1 MFEHI
6 DHGFV
11 FEELEATTL
20 ESGRTYCV
28 PTKDGDIHYPS
39 VTTVLGFDKKEFFRE
54 WREMPGNKAKSA
66 RALDRGNVIHEAI
79 EDYLNNVPDAL
90 NLENLEYKAVAN
102 FMRPYLNKICNISAL
117 EVPLYSH
124 TLKIAGRV
132 DCVAEYEGKLSIID
146 FKGSDKVKKEKW
158 IENYFMQATA
168 YSIMWEELTGQ
179 RIDQLVIIIGNEDGC
194 CQIFKKEIKEYVP
207 RLFRHLLK
215 YEQHLL
221 QENKNEND

>member
-1 MFEHI
+1 
-6 DHGFV
+6 
-11 FEELEATTL
+11 
-20 ESGRTYCV
+20 
-28 PTKDGDIHYPS
+28 
-39 VTTVLGFDKKEFFRE
+39 
-54 WREMPGNKAKSA
+54 MPGNKVKSET
-66 RALDRGNVIHEAI
+66 ALDRGNCIHEAI
-79 EDYLNNVPDAL
+79 EDYLNNVPDAFEL
-90 NLENLEYKAVAN
+90 PNKDYKAIVN
-102 FMRPYLNKICNISAL
+102 IMKPYLNKICNIRAL

-146 FKGSDKVKKEKW
+146 FKGSNRAKKEKW

-179 RIDQLVIIIGNEDGC
+179 RIDQLVIIIGNEDGY

-207 RLFRHLLK
+207 RLFRFILK

-221 QENKNEND
+221 EEKKNETN